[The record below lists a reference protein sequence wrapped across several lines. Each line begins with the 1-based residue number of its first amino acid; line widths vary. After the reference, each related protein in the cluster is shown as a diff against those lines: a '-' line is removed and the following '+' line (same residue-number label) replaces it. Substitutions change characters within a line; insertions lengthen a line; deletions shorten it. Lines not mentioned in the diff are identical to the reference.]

1 MGDDLATL
9 WLTNLNKSAC
19 LISVRAKFVP
29 MFTGPSSPLCH
40 AVFL

>member
-29 MFTGPSSPLCH
+29 MLTVPQLPNTKDVL
-40 AVFL
+40 